1 MISLVILAGHLWS
14 APVGVVVQAD
24 SGRIPVSPWIYG
36 KNNDLSDSDFVVY
49 REAGLRMLRACG
61 GNNATKYNWRT
72 RLSSHPDWY
81 NNVYSANWDAA
92 AKAIQTKLPDAQGL
106 FAFQLL
112 GWAAKSDI
120 ANFNDWNYNQSKW
133 WDGAVQNLAGGGSA
147 NGAGGGKASVEG
159 NPQKYLVSWP
169 ADSTV
174 GIVDHWFG
182 AGGLGYDSTRLRYWN
197 MDNEPDGWSGTHD
210 DVVPALTGHVLSA
223 EEYVQKYVAV
233 AKAVRAK
240 FPGARLVGPA
250 SMTEWHWYTWEN
262 ESVTYKGRPMC
273 FAEFFIQRLAEVQD
287 STGVRMLDV
296 YDIHLYFNVPSNAT
310 LAQNLQTH
318 RLLYDTAFASPWAN
332 GVKTVNGGWDESQ
345 KREYI
350 FLRIRR
356 WLDRYFGPGNGIG
369 IGSTE
374 SGIGDPVAENASA
387 AAVWHASML
396 GTMADHGTELFT
408 PWFWYP
414 GMWEA
419 THLFSRRSHGT
430 RVASRSS
437 LDSLVSAYSSISSDG
452 DSMTVILVNRDA
464 NSARDID
471 LSLSGFAADAS
482 AATLSI
488 SGLVGETFV
497 SRTRNGLKAGTVAV
511 AEDRASLSLPA
522 LSVTAVLLTG
532 KGKPVGVRR
541 EAWANKAV
549 RGLLSREGR
558 ILTLRSTPGDRL
570 ELMDA
575 GGRVLRRALVGQD
588 GSAAVDLERVR
599 PGVYSVRWSHGAGKV
614 VVAR

>member
-81 NNVYSANWDAA
+81 NNVYSADWDAA
-92 AKAIQTKLPDAQGL
+92 AKSIQTKLPDAQGL

-133 WDGAVQNLAGGGSA
+133 WDGAVQNLAGGGSP
-147 NGAGGGKASVEG
+147 NGAGGGNASVEG
-159 NPQKYLVSWP
+159 NPEKYLVSWP

-182 AGGLGYDSTRLRYWN
+182 TGGLGYDSSRLRYWN

-250 SMTEWHWYTWEN
+250 SMTEWHWFTWEN
-262 ESVTYKGRPMC
+262 ESVTYKGKSMN
-273 FAEFFIQRLAEVQD
+273 FAEFFIQRLAEIQD

-318 RLLYDTAFASPWAN
+318 RLLYDTTFVNPWAN

-345 KREYI
+345 RREYV

-356 WLDRYFGPGNGIG
+356 WLDRHFGPGNGIG
-369 IGSTE
+369 VGSTE
-374 SGIGDPVAENASA
+374 SGIGDPVAKNASA

-430 RVASRSS
+430 RVGSRST

-464 NSARDID
+464 NSARDVD
-471 LSLSGFAADAS
+471 LSVSGFVADPS

-497 SRTRNGLKAGTVAV
+497 SRARNALKSGTVAV

-522 LSVTAVLLTG
+522 LSVTAVLFTG
-532 KGKPVGVRR
+532 NGKPVSVRSDG
-541 EAWANKAV
+541 WTNKAV
-549 RGLLSREGR
+549 RGSLSREGR

-570 ELMDA
+570 ELMDV

-588 GSAAVDLERVR
+588 GSAAVDLERVG